1 MEKCKI
7 NIYLII
13 PVFNLDHVSFNIMH
27 SFIFFNIFLINI
39 DLTPPNIETCYIF
52 CFRKKLIV
60 ERFVMV
66 SFVRKSLIIIFSIRQ
81 PNTISKLGLS
91 LFFPNLTSFRNI
103 LYMNQI
109 KTFQSILGLFAE
121 FYNNFQ
127 IRIFFL
133 CYRVMIKYNF
143 LRQSLKRFI

>member
-1 MEKCKI
+1 MIHPLPFFSTLNKKEWLKKGRGWVMDTSEFCLNLNLWKYSSSRNTNTNQHFLQHFCMEKCKI

-81 PNTISKLGLS
+81 PNTISKLGSS
-91 LFFPNLTSFRNI
+91 LFIS
-103 LYMNQI
+103 
-109 KTFQSILGLFAE
+109 
-121 FYNNFQ
+121 
-127 IRIFFL
+127 
-133 CYRVMIKYNF
+133 
-143 LRQSLKRFI
+143 